1 MAEPETQLAHPAPG
15 LAAFAAQGPLYDGLM
30 KTLREGTFVHAY
42 LISGMA
48 GVGKRT
54 LAQAMGQY
62 LLCTGDGNKPCG
74 VCPGCIQVREGNHP
88 DYVTVKPGEP
98 INPQVDKGLKSIPV
112 DEIRMVN
119 EIVGQHTFVGGKRV
133 IVIQRAE
140 KMTPQAQNALL
151 KTLEEPVAGTVF
163 LLVTDAPELLLST
176 IISRCRALK
185 LHPWPDSVVLD
196 ALRSHGVED
205 VRAREALHVSGGSIG
220 RALSVAADEGY
231 WQRRSEVMRDFFGLE
246 SRSDILRVSGAW
258 KDRRDQSDALLSDV
272 EDMLRTLLLVR
283 LGQRDKALL
292 EGYPA
297 PWRKLAEKGD
307 LAAFSQLMEAVQ
319 EARRLRGNQVTWQAV
334 VEKLLLR
341 LMEERNRWLT

>member
-1 MAEPETQLAHPAPG
+1 MAEPEMQFAHTAPG
-15 LAAFAAQGPLYDGLM
+15 VAAFAPQGAVYDGLM

-42 LISGMA
+42 LISGVE

-62 LLCTGDGNKPCG
+62 LLCTGEGDKPCG
-74 VCPGCIQVREGNHP
+74 KCPGCIQVREGNHP
-88 DYVTVKPGEP
+88 DYITVKPGVP
-98 INPQVDKGLKSIPV
+98 INPEVDKGLKSIPV
-112 DEIRMVN
+112 DEIRAVN
-119 EIVGQHTFVGGKRV
+119 ELVGQHTFVGGKRV

-185 LHPWPDSVVLD
+185 LHPWPDKVVLD
-196 ALRSHGVED
+196 VLRQHGVND
-205 VRAREALHVSGGSIG
+205 ARAQDALHASGGSIG
-220 RALSVAADEGY
+220 RALSVAADESY
-231 WQRRSEVMRDFFGLE
+231 WQRRSEVLKDFFALE
-246 SRSDILRVSGAW
+246 GRSDILRVSGAW
-258 KDRRDQSDALLSDV
+258 KDKRDQSEELLSDV
-272 EDMLRTLLLVR
+272 EDIIRTMLLVR
-283 LGQRDKALL
+283 LGRRDKSAVS
-292 EGYPA
+292 GYPSQWQNMA
-297 PWRKLAEKGD
+297 DNGD
-307 LAAFSQLMEAVQ
+307 LAAFSQLMDAVQ

-341 LMEERNRWLT
+341 LMEERNRW